1 MEDTMAE
8 ASVAGV
14 HARLDELGAEIE
26 RKWEELRARGV
37 AEGIE
42 REAVSDMRMRHASLI
57 RAAHEGHAI
66 GELENGISELRLSFE
81 HWLARID
88 ADYARRGT

>member
-1 MEDTMAE
+1 MPGSTS
-8 ASVAGV
+8 SV
-14 HARLDELGAEIE
+14 
-26 RKWEELRARGV
+26 LRSSGSGRSCARGV

-57 RAAHEGHAI
+57 QAAHEGHAI

>member
-1 MEDTMAE
+1 
-8 ASVAGV
+8 
-14 HARLDELGAEIE
+14 
-26 RKWEELRARGV
+26 
-37 AEGIE
+37 
-42 REAVSDMRMRHASLI
+42 MRMRHASLI
-57 RAAHEGHAI
+57 QAAHEGHAI